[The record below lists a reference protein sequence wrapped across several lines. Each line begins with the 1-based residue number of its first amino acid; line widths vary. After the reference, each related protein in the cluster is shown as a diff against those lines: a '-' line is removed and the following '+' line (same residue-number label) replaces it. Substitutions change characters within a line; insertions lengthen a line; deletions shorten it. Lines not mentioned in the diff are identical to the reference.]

1 MNSLEGLSTRI
12 VSHIS
17 VKDEKFGVDPAT
29 ITLIISIIIN
39 LLRLWWSVSS
49 KKSAARQLKKP
60 SLLFKLLLKR
70 EIRKRVKSQ
79 NRQCVYGAFM
89 DVAPSVSEIEL
100 VNITKEIESRK

>member
-1 MNSLEGLSTRI
+1 MNSLENVSTRI

-17 VKDEKFGVDPAT
+17 AKDEKFGLDPAT
-29 ITLIISIIIN
+29 ITLVISIIIN

-49 KKSAARQLKKP
+49 KKSAAKQLKKP

-70 EIRKRVKSQ
+70 EIRKRVRGE
-79 NRQCVYGAFM
+79 NRKCVYGAFM